1 MHKIYSQNIFKTMCK
16 IYNKEQIHLIF
27 LCMFGERNWYSQN
40 QVEVIK
46 NVQVF
51 FSSNYVTPKR
61 R

>member
-1 MHKIYSQNIFKTMCK
+1 
-16 IYNKEQIHLIF
+16 
-27 LCMFGERNWYSQN
+27 MFGERNWYSQN

-46 NVQVF
+46 NIQVF